1 MKKLDT
7 LTYSLA
13 ENCLSKNNLFEAK
26 LILNWDKI
34 FSKYSNVVKPIKV
47 QFMKKNKN
55 KNGTLVLEVKRGFEL
70 EIQMEQINILS
81 LANNFFGFKAI
92 NKIKIIKNGYN

>member
-7 LTYSLA
+7 LTYELA
-13 ENCLSKNNLFEAK
+13 ETCLSKNNLIEAK

-47 QFMKKNKN
+47 QLIKQNN
-55 KNGTLVLEVKRGFEL
+55 KNGTLILEVKRGFEL
-70 EIQMEQINILS
+70 EIQMEQVKILN

-92 NKIKIIKNGYN
+92 AKIKIVKNGYN

>member
-47 QFMKKNKN
+47 QFMKKNN

-70 EIQMEQINILS
+70 EIQMEQIKILS
-81 LANNFFGFKAI
+81 LANNFFGFLCL
-92 NKIKIIKNGYN
+92 KNISR

>member
-34 FSKYSNVVKPIKV
+34 FSKYSHVVKPIKV
-47 QFMKKNKN
+47 QFMKKNN

-70 EIQMEQINILS
+70 EIQMEQIKILS

>member
-7 LTYSLA
+7 LTYRLA
-13 ENCLSKNNLFEAK
+13 ETCLSKNNVIEAK

-34 FSKYSNVVKPIKV
+34 FSNYSNVVRPIKV
-47 QFMKKNKN
+47 KFMRKDI
-55 KNGTLVLEVKRGFEL
+55 KNGTLILEVKRGYEL
-70 EIQMEQINILS
+70 EIHMEQIKILS

-92 NKIKIIKNGYN
+92 DKIKIIKNGYN

>member
-7 LTYSLA
+7 LTYLLA

-34 FSKYSNVVKPIKV
+34 FSKYSHVVKPIKV
-47 QFMKKNKN
+47 QFMNKNN

-70 EIQMEQINILS
+70 EIQMEQIKILN

-92 NKIKIIKNGYN
+92 DKIKIIKNGYN